1 MRLGEPFRPA
11 TDPARESE
19 RVELLDLIAARSFS
33 VVYQPIVDLRSGS
46 VIGHEA
52 LCRGPA
58 GTAYA
63 AAEHL
68 FATSHALGLAHE
80 LDEAC
85 RAQVFGRA
93 CLLGQGTKLFVNILP
108 GSVADG
114 RITAVNLGRLLPT
127 LGILPG
133 QVVLELS
140 ERVPIVD
147 AALLSESLAPFRE
160 AGFLV
165 AMDDIGA
172 GFWSLRLVPEVAPHF
187 MKVDISLVR
196 GLSASVEQQGAV
208 GAIVEMA
215 ARHGAEVICEGIE
228 QALDLEA
235 VVALGVRYGQGFL
248 LAAPAHE
255 PVAAVERAGS

>member
-1 MRLGEPFRPA
+1 MS
-11 TDPARESE
+11 DPVRARE
-19 RVELLDLIAARSFS
+19 RIELVDLIATRAFT
-33 VVYQPIVDLRSGS
+33 VAYQPIVDLGSGA
-46 VIGHEA
+46 VLGHEA

-85 RAQVFGRA
+85 RAQVFDRP
-93 CLLGQGTKLFVNILP
+93 CRLGAGTKLFVNILP
-108 GSVADG
+108 GSLADG
-114 RITAVNLGRLLPT
+114 LVTAEGLSSLLTTLGLLP
-127 LGILPG
+127 GH
-133 QVVLELS
+133 VVLELS
-140 ERVPIVD
+140 ERVPIAD
-147 AALLSESLAPFRE
+147 SALLSESLTPFRE

-172 GFWSLRLVPEVAPHF
+172 GFWSLRLVPEVAPHY

-196 GLSASVEQQGAV
+196 GLSGSAEQQGAV
-208 GAIVEMA
+208 SAIVEMA

-228 QALDLEA
+228 QAIDLQT

-248 LAAPAHE
+248 LAAPAQE
-255 PVAAVERAGS
+255 PVSGVERAGSASST